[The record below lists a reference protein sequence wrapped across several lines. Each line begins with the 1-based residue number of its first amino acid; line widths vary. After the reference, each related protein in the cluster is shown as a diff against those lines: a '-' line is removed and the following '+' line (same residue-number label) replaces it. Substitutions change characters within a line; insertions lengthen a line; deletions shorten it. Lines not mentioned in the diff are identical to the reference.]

1 MKGSEYKISKG
12 KSIPFNDYE
21 IRGDVTAIF
30 LENKEGLKKET
41 LIDTKNLERIKA
53 MDLHWHLRWD
63 AGSKQYYAH
72 ATGRV
77 AEGQRYNNF
86 LHCVI
91 MNFDLDVEN
100 RNKYVVDHINH
111 NDLDNRECNLR
122 IIERVHNSTKR
133 KTKNSNNKSGY
144 RNVCMIQNWWCVQV
158 SIEGKNTILA
168 KFRNVD
174 EAGAYAEVAR
184 QRHYGEFAG
193 KS

>member
-1 MKGSEYKISKG
+1 M
-12 KSIPFNDYE
+12 
-21 IRGDVTAIF
+21 TAIF

-122 IIERVHNSTKR
+122 IIERVHNSTNR
-133 KTKNSNNKSGY
+133 KSRNCNNTTGY
-144 RNVCMIQNWWCVQV
+144 RNVMFIQNRYKVV
-158 SIEGKNTILA
+158 LSIDGKPKRLGSF
-168 KFRNVD
+168 KDVD
-174 EAGAYAEVAR
+174 EAGAWAELMR
-184 QRHYGEFAG
+184 QKYYGEFAG
-193 KS
+193 RN

>member
-1 MKGSEYKISKG
+1 MT
-12 KSIPFNDYE
+12 
-21 IRGDVTAIF
+21 VIF

-111 NDLDNRECNLR
+111 NDLDNKECNLR
-122 IIERVHNSTKR
+122 IIERVHNSTNR
-133 KTKNSNNKSGY
+133 KSRNSNNTSGY
-144 RNVCMIQNWWCVQV
+144 RNVLFT
-158 SIEGKNTILA
+158 EGKYKVKLQINGKPKTLGS
-168 KFRNVD
+168 FTDVD
-174 EAGAYAEVAR
+174 EAGAWAELMR
-184 QRHYGEFAG
+184 QKYYGEYAG
-193 KS
+193 RN